1 MEIANMRMFMLAA
14 VVGLLAACATATPYQ
29 AAPPGQST
37 YGFSEQQIENNRV
50 RITFRGNSMTDR
62 ETVETY
68 LLYRAAELT
77 LQSGRDYFIVANRDT
92 EEHSRL
98 QGTGPHYPRF
108 WYDYRFFSP
117 RHGWSPWY
125 DPFWSDYSS
134 YREVR
139 RMDGQVFSVGDFLR
153 EVRRLVTDFA
163 LGRLLHGAS
172 TEGLDDWTRYYL
184 MHRAS
189 FDLGTAPV
197 GECILFAQGYGIDL
211 DDLRGP
217 RGLPGKAKST

>member
-1 MEIANMRMFMLAA
+1 MEIANMRMLMLAA
-14 VVGLLAACATATPYQ
+14 VVGLMAACATATPYQ

-50 RITFRGNSMTDR
+50 RITFRGNTVTDR

-77 LQSGRDYFIVANRDT
+77 LQGGRDYFVVANRDT

-98 QGTGPHYPRF
+98 QSTGPHYPSF

-134 YREVR
+134 YREVTR
-139 RMDGQVFSVGDFLR
+139 YEAVAEIAMFSGRKPADDPNAFDAR
-153 EVRRLVTDFA
+153 EVQANLQ
-163 LGRLLHGAS
+163 GRIVRPPAAG
-172 TEGLDDWTRYYL
+172 
-184 MHRAS
+184 
-189 FDLGTAPV
+189 
-197 GECILFAQGYGIDL
+197 
-211 DDLRGP
+211 
-217 RGLPGKAKST
+217 